1 MSRAMTHRETAVEA
15 TRTFAFHHETEVTL
29 HTSAQAAFDFLDD
42 FRKLSA
48 HMERPSAM
56 MLGSR
61 MEISTDDGGGRA
73 VGSRVRMTGR
83 VLGMRLSLEEVVIE
97 REPPTRKAWDIVQ
110 ARLVV
115 IGPYRLGF
123 ELTPRNGHC
132 DLRVFIDYDW
142 PKGTFARCLAA
153 VLAKGYARWCTERMA
168 KDAAGHFATTG
179 PSGATGARR

>member
-1 MSRAMTHRETAVEA
+1 MRRA
-15 TRTFAFHHETEVTL
+15 FPFHHETEVTL

-61 MEISTDDGGGRA
+61 MEISTDDGGGRT
-73 VGSRVRMTGR
+73 VGSRVRMSGR
-83 VLGMRLSLEEVVIE
+83 VLGIRLSLEEVVVE
-97 REPPTRKAWDIVQ
+97 REPPTRKAWDTLQ

-123 ELTPRNGHC
+123 ELTPRNEKC

-142 PKGTFARCLAA
+142 PQATLARCLAA
-153 VLAKGYARWCTERMA
+153 VLAKRYARWCTERMA
-168 KDAAGHFATTG
+168 KDAATYFATTG
-179 PSGATGARR
+179 TSGTIGARG